1 MNVTSQNPGFLQ
13 SEMLSFETRH
23 LVAGERSWTEL
34 DTLFVRVL
42 ETVGDPPDCRED
54 HHLDMATESEW
65 CPHPL
70 LITLKVPSTND
81 NVMSCL
87 VPGPLISGVR
97 WVECLMCHL
106 KG

>member
-1 MNVTSQNPGFLQ
+1 MVTFMNVTSQNPGFLQ

-54 HHLDMATESEW
+54 HHHLDMATESEW
-65 CPHPL
+65 CPL
-70 LITLKVPSTND
+70 STPSAHNFKSSI
-81 NVMSCL
+81 NQ
-87 VPGPLISGVR
+87 
-97 WVECLMCHL
+97 
-106 KG
+106 